1 MLFLG
6 DFLFETLLYS
16 LGAGE
21 AMRKEVALFSVKYL
35 QILDENGKVDK
46 KLEPRLPASLLL
58 TMYKH
63 MVTAR
68 VLDQKFLK
76 MQRAGRMG
84 TFAPVTGQEA
94 AQVGSALA
102 LDKKDWMVPSF
113 REAAAAL
120 ALGASPSQIALYPM
134 GYPQSLKSAP
144 GSRILPVSIP
154 VGSQILHAV
163 GLGMAMKIKKEKSAA
178 LVYFGDGATSEG
190 DFSEGLNFAGVYK
203 APVVFLC
210 QNNGWAISLPRTEQ
224 TAAETIAQKAIAY
237 GFEGIQVDGND
248 VLAMYVATSEA
259 LKKAKSG
266 NGPTLIEAVTYRM
279 MMHTT
284 ADDPTRYRSQKEVDT
299 WAKKDPIV
307 RFRKYLEAKK
317 LWNGAKEKKLLE
329 DTQKM
334 IDAEMN
340 KAETTKPQLDDM
352 FRYVY
357 STMPAHLVE
366 QQEIAVRYAGGRK

>member
-1 MLFLG
+1 
-6 DFLFETLLYS
+6 
-16 LGAGE
+16 
-21 AMRKEVALFSVKYL
+21 MRKEVASFSVKSL
-35 QILDENGKVDK
+35 QILDENGKADK
-46 KLEPRLPASLLL
+46 KLEPKLPASLLL
-58 TMYKH
+58 TMYKQ

-68 VLDQKFLK
+68 LLDQKFLK

-113 REAAAAL
+113 REVAAAL
-120 ALGASPSQIALYPM
+120 ALGVSPSQLALYPM
-134 GYPQSLKSAP
+134 GYPQSLNSPP
-144 GSRILPVSIP
+144 GLRILPVSIP

-163 GLGMAMKIKKEKSAA
+163 GLGMAMSIKKEKSAA

-210 QNNGWAISLPRTEQ
+210 QNNGWAISLPRSEQ

-237 GFEGIQVDGND
+237 GFEGVQVDGND
-248 VLAMYVATSEA
+248 VLAMYVATNEA

-266 NGPTLIEAVTYRM
+266 KGPTLIEAVTYRM

-284 ADDPTRYRSQKEVDT
+284 ADDPTRYRSQKEVDA

-307 RFRKYLEAKK
+307 RFRKYLEHKK
-317 LWNGAKEKKLLE
+317 LWNPAKEKKLLE
-329 DTQKM
+329 DTQTM
-334 IDAEMN
+334 IDAEMA
-340 KAETTKPQLDDM
+340 KAESTRPQITDM
-352 FRYVY
+352 FTYVY
-357 STMPAHLVE
+357 EKMPAHLVE
-366 QQEIAVRYAGGRK
+366 QQETVLRYAGGRK